1 MKGMSQDL
9 LRKKRDEQISLEA
22 QHMEMDV
29 IKANAVPV
37 LYTGDRRRR
46 ISG

>member
-9 LRKKRDEQISLEA
+9 WRKKRDEQISLNA

-29 IKANAVPV
+29 IKANVAPGS
-37 LYTGDRRRR
+37 YTGDTPRR